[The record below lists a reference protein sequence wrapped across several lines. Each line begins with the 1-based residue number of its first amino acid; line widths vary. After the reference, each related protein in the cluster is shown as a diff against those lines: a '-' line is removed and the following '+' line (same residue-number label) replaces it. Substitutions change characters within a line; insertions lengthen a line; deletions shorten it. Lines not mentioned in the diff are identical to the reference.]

1 MTRRRRLI
9 ARAALGIVGLG
20 LLAIPVVAVSLSGA
34 ASVDALWTALRVAAL
49 EGFTL
54 VFTNIVIGAFRPLLN
69 RVIKPRTAH
78 RLHVATGVAGFSLAV
93 AHAIMLLVFGVAG
106 YSRAFVRVGPVV
118 LAVLA
123 LVIVS
128 ALARRGLR
136 RSWRWIHRLNY
147 LIFVAVLVHGF
158 ALGYDFGAKSWLKIW
173 FIVCAVVVAGG
184 LAYRL
189 TGLLRRSA
197 G

>member
-1 MTRRRRLI
+1 
-9 ARAALGIVGLG
+9 
-20 LLAIPVVAVSLSGA
+20 
-34 ASVDALWTALRVAAL
+34 
-49 EGFTL
+49 
-54 VFTNIVIGAFRPLLN
+54 LLN
-69 RVIKPRTAH
+69 RVVKPRIAH
-78 RLHVATGVAGFSLAV
+78 RLHVTTGVAGFSLAF
-93 AHAIMLLVFGVAG
+93 AHAIMLLVFGVSG
-106 YSRAFVRVGPVV
+106 YSRAFVWVGPAV

-147 LIFVAVLVHGF
+147 LIFVAILVHGF
-158 ALGYDFGAKSWLKIW
+158 TLGYDFGAVPRLKIW

-184 LAYRL
+184 LAYRV
-189 TGLLRRSA
+189 TGLLKRAA